1 MRRSNLLCL
10 IVRMMPNISHSPET
24 PKRKSRTQWGRGG
37 RHSGYALFL
46 AALFWLLT
54 LTACDG
60 FGLIAAPGAPL
71 PTQAAAATTPTA
83 AVLPATLPPL
93 RPTYTPLPSLTPLPS
108 PTVPASPTPVPSATP
123 DLYQGLTI
131 AELAARP
138 YGGGLLQIE
147 DTIEY
152 RPTFTRYLITY
163 PSDGLQLY
171 GFMNVPEE
179 GEKFPVVI
187 VLHGYIEPEQYRIKD
202 YTTRYAD
209 ALAEAGYM
217 VFHPNYRNYPPS
229 DTGPNPYRI
238 GYAVDVMNLIAII
251 KQQSLDPTG
260 TLRRADGNRIYLLG
274 HSMGGG
280 IALRVLAV
288 WPEAVR
294 AAVLY
299 GSMSGDEARN
309 FERISAWSEGQDGEF
324 EMSAPPATLAA
335 ISPIYHLDRIQA
347 PLSIHHGGKDDVVP
361 LEWSQELCQMLTAQ
375 NHVVECFTYEA
386 QGHTFYGD
394 SEKLFEERVVS
405 FFRVW

>member
-1 MRRSNLLCL
+1 
-10 IVRMMPNISHSPET
+10 MPNVSHSPGIG
-24 PKRKSRTQWGRGG
+24 KDSKKVQWGGG
-37 RHSGYALFL
+37 IKRRAATALLVVLFL
-46 AALFWLLT
+46 LFN
-54 LTACDG
+54 LTACDS
-60 FGLIAAPGAPL
+60 FGLIAAPSRPL
-71 PTQAAAATTPTA
+71 PTLVASAPIPVEAI
-83 AVLPATLPPL
+83 PAQTLPPL

-108 PTVPASPTPVPSATP
+108 PTTPPSPTPIPTATP

-147 DTIEY
+147 DTTEY
-152 RPTFTRYLITY
+152 KPAFTRYLITY

-179 GEKFPVVI
+179 GEKFPVAI
-187 VLHGYIEPEQYRIKD
+187 VLHGYIEPELYRVKD
-202 YTTRYAD
+202 YTARYAD
-209 ALAEAGYM
+209 ALAEAGYL
-217 VFHPNYRNYPPS
+217 VIHPNYRNYPPS

-260 TLRRADGNRIYLLG
+260 VLRRADGNRIYLLG

-280 IALRVLAV
+280 VALRVLTV

-299 GSMSGDEARN
+299 GSMSGDETRN
-309 FERISAWSEGQDGEF
+309 YERIKEWSEGREWAF
-324 EMSAPPATLAA
+324 EMSAPPAVLEA
-335 ISPIYHLDRIQA
+335 ISPIYHLRNIQA

-361 LEWSQELCQMLTAQ
+361 PAWSQELCQMLTTQ
-375 NHVVECFTYEA
+375 NHVVECFTYEG

-394 SEKLFEERVVS
+394 SEKLFEERVLS
-405 FFRVW
+405 FFQVW